1 MGKGVLIVKK
11 GKKDVEEGKPMVK
24 ERLIKTTVYIEEEVK
39 EALEELAEKLTAE
52 TGRKWSSSGVI
63 RLALSEF
70 FSGKGKII

>member
-1 MGKGVLIVKK
+1 MEKGVLIVKK

-39 EALEELAEKLTAE
+39 EALEELAEKLTGE